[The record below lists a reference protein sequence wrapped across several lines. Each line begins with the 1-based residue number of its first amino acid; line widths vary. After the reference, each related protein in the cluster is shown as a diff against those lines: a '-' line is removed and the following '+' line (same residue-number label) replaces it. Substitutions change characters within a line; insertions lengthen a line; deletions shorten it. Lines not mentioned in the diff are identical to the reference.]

1 MFKVKF
7 FLSGKSSFADNVIDK
22 IRNQR
27 GQDHEDS
34 HSKNPDNQF
43 AAHCRISRQSQSQE
57 SNQSNAGNTISF
69 KTVGSGANAV
79 TSIVT
84 GTVGDNTG
92 VFGIV
97 FRKMENDFHQV
108 GSDVGNLRED
118 TAADTQSGS
127 AQRFTD
133 GKTDEAGTGQFFGN
147 VGQNH
152 DHEEQF
158 DADQQ
163 KSNAHA

>member
-1 MFKVKF
+1 MRILMAKIQTIN
-7 FLSGKSSFADNVIDK
+7 LPPISGIA
-22 IRNQR
+22 
-27 GQDHEDS
+27 G
-34 HSKNPDNQF
+34 
-43 AAHCRISRQSQSQE
+43 QSQSQKGD
-57 SNQSNAGNTISF
+57 QGNAGNAVGF
-69 KTVGSGANAV
+69 KTVRRGADAV
-79 TSIVT
+79 AGIVT

-92 VFGIV
+92 VFRIV

-108 GSDVGNLRED
+108 GTDVGNLGED
-118 TAADTQSGS
+118 TTADTQSGS

-147 VGQNH
+147 VSQND

-163 KSNAHA
+163 KSNAHAGTQTDVDDV